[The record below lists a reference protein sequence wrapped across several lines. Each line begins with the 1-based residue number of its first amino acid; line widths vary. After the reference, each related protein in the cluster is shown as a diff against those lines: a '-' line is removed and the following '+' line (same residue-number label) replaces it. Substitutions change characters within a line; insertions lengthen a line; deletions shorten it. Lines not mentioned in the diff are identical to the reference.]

1 MRKKHKNERNNIRK
15 NRNDGDAHGGVAI
28 AYAIP
33 ALTLASVC
41 SSLSYINESISVD
54 RPATA
59 GHDSDFPEY
68 ELLSTDRP
76 AAAGPE
82 SDFHVGE
89 FLHTS

>member
-1 MRKKHKNERNNIRK
+1 MRKSKKDE
-15 NRNDGDAHGGVAI
+15 AHGGVAL

-41 SSLSYINESISVD
+41 SGLPYVNESIPDD
-54 RPATA
+54 RPAAA
-59 GHDSDFPEY
+59 GQDSDFPEY
-68 ELLSTDRP
+68 ELLSADRP

>member
-1 MRKKHKNERNNIRK
+1 MRRKKKNE
-15 NRNDGDAHGGVAI
+15 AQGGVAL

-41 SSLSYINESISVD
+41 SGLPHVNEVTSD
-54 RPATA
+54 NRPAAA

-82 SDFHVGE
+82 SDFHVEE